1 LDARRHGACVSVAT
15 VGTVAAEVMPS
26 VIADFRTRY
35 PRCTVEVRVVGDPV
49 QHVQDDEVG
58 LGIGFDLAT
67 PAGIKMNF

>member
-1 LDARRHGACVSVAT
+1 
-15 VGTVAAEVMPS
+15 MPS